1 MSSIMDN
8 VETSTVTSKSV
19 MEKLKSLSRDVTKKT
34 TAGIEDISSKI
45 EATPTIIND
54 NKYTV
59 FTIFRYVV
67 VILLILFI
75 LLNVFAVFGILP
87 PDLMK
92 LFRPILFF
100 LNPSPG
106 KVKKQVIKQPVTLK
120 EDETIKTSK
129 ETPIDIIEKD
139 IKHESKELKDLVV
152 PEGDSSSSDI
162 QKHKS
167 KAGFCYVGEDRGYRS
182 CVEVSDSDICMS
194 GDIFPSREVCVNPS
208 LRM

>member
-1 MSSIMDN
+1 MSSIIDN
-8 VETSTVTSKSV
+8 VEKSTVTSKSV

-34 TAGIEDISSKI
+34 VTGIEDISYKI

-54 NKYTV
+54 KSTV
-59 FTIFRYVV
+59 FTIFRYIV

-87 PDLMK
+87 PDIIK

-106 KVKKQVIKQPVTLK
+106 KVKKQVYKKPVTLK
-120 EDETIKTSK
+120 EDETIETST

-139 IKHESKELKDLVV
+139 IKHELKELKDLVV
-152 PEGDSSSSDI
+152 PEEDSSSRDI

-182 CVEVSDSDICMS
+182 CVEVSHADICMS
-194 GDIFPSREVCVNPS
+194 GDIFPTREVCVNPS

>member
-1 MSSIMDN
+1 MSSIIDN

-19 MEKLKSLSRDVTKKT
+19 MEKLKSLSQDVSKKT
-34 TAGIEDISSKI
+34 VTGIEDISSKI

-54 NKYTV
+54 KSNV
-59 FTIFRYVV
+59 FTIFRYIV

-87 PDLMK
+87 PDIIK

-106 KVKKQVIKQPVTLK
+106 KVKKQVYKKPVTLK
-120 EDETIKTSK
+120 EDETIETST

-139 IKHESKELKDLVV
+139 IKHELKELKDLVV
-152 PEGDSSSSDI
+152 PEEDSSSSDI

-182 CVEVSDSDICMS
+182 CVEVSDADICMS
-194 GDIFPSREVCVNPS
+194 GDIFPTREVCVNPS